1 MKAIK
6 NINWELLSRQKL
18 SLVEVITN
26 NDFITK
32 EEMNSLDGI
41 LHLIDAM
48 EDEHIEA
55 KNSVGGGEIIVSQQR
70 ELLIA
75 YHKYN
80 TIIKNDELD
89 KTIERHVDQYLS
101 NL

>member
-1 MKAIK
+1 MTKKEIDTKLEIAEILVK
-6 NINWELLSRQKL
+6 HLNCETSEALTPIYEYLEKQLLIQR
-18 SLVEVITN
+18 
-26 NDFITK
+26 
-32 EEMNSLDGI
+32 
-41 LHLIDAM
+41 
-48 EDEHIEA
+48 
-55 KNSVGGGEIIVSQQR
+55 VSQQR